1 MKDPRSSFNGATLID
16 SFSFVSLICFESVD
30 RNAVMS
36 QNGDEESRDAM
47 INPVQRRESSAS
59 RFLKHFRADRTNPA
73 YHSEGKGL
81 RKRRQPW
88 NSERELSVAS
98 GDPASKAVHSP
109 APAGSGLTG
118 SVSGSGAGN
127 QRSHSFTEQ
136 DTALVQFRPSGGKEN
151 QSFRWRFRNKKN
163 PVRPHPQ
170 APDDGASD
178 VEWTRASSVG
188 LNKKMAEAN
197 ESAIPAPHPVDADPP
212 AAPVTS
218 AAADASPKEP
228 IYINSSTEGAN
239 MTPIRRAGRNP
250 SSASPAEVDYVNYE
264 VPHFP

>member
-1 MKDPRSSFNGATLID
+1 
-16 SFSFVSLICFESVD
+16 
-30 RNAVMS
+30 MS

-88 NSERELSVAS
+88 NSERELSSAAGAS
-98 GDPASKAVHSP
+98 GASADPSKAAAANSGS
-109 APAGSGLTG
+109 AANGTGSGGG
-118 SVSGSGAGN
+118 S

-163 PVRPHPQ
+163 AIRANP
-170 APDDGASD
+170 PDDGASD
-178 VEWTRASSVG
+178 AEWTRSSVS
-188 LNKKMAEAN
+188 LNKKVPEAQQPN
-197 ESAIPAPHPVDADPP
+197 PVAHPAAHPAAIPVETDPP
-212 AAPVTS
+212 SCPTS
-218 AAADASPKEP
+218 GADASPKEP
-228 IYINSSTEGAN
+228 IYINSNAEVN
-239 MTPIRRAGRNP
+239 MTPIRRAGRN
-250 SSASPAEVDYVNYE
+250 STSGSMAEVDYVNYE
-264 VPHFP
+264 VSVHFINNNYLLL